1 MDIKKSK
8 VKVAHTVPSD
18 VQVILASIPD
28 VLEIWKGITPLAR
41 NEWTCW
47 IISAKKDETRNKR
60 IQRMLAELKNGKR
73 RPCCWSGCVHR

>member
-73 RPCCWSGCVHR
+73 RPCCWSGCAHR